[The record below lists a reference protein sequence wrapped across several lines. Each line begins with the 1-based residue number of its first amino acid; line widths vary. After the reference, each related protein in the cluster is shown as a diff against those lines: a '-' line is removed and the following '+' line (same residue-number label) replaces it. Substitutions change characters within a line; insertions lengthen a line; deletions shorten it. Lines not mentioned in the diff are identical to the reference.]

1 MTALILSDIITTLPT
16 NLNTCTRAL
25 FVFFD
30 SNCEQK
36 GQLRPPQLVAL
47 VQFKFVGSR
56 QLGCPFLISNLNN
69 MALGTRELSRY
80 CAPADAETGCDQC
93 DLGLREQCKQTYYLK
108 QQTQVSSNEEVETQN
123 SEPTTTNEFL
133 ELKQENDDLKE
144 LLREQDSNLEYL
156 PSPTIYLVGGIT
168 LGLILALLVFL
179 IIKVVTKK

>member
-16 NLNTCTRAL
+16 YLNSCTRAL

-56 QLGCPFLISNLNN
+56 QLGCPFLISNINN

-108 QQTQVSSNEEVETQN
+108 QQTSVSASEEVVLQN
-123 SEPTTTNEFL
+123 SEPTTTSEFL
-133 ELKQENDDLKE
+133 ELKQENDYLKE
-144 LLREQDSNLEYL
+144 LLQEKDSNVEHL
-156 PSPTIYLVGGIT
+156 PSPTFYLLEGIT
-168 LGLILALLVFL
+168 LGLTVALLVFL
-179 IIKVVTKK
+179 IFKVVTKR